1 MSARRPGAAQDPILR
16 PAQGR
21 YLRSLLSPRDPLLV
35 ELERAGEGRASLR
48 RDPATVRLLEVLAA
62 TREPARVLD
71 LACGAGQGALAV
83 ARGAPRA
90 RILAIETRPELAA
103 IARATFERGLVAD
116 RVELVED
123 DPLALLASTTGAFD
137 LVLLEAPAPQ
147 ARQQIDRVLPQL
159 AVRGMLMVDR
169 CLAEGRL
176 ADPTAADLDDPA
188 RRRVELLNPYLMI
201 HPQLRAVML
210 PLGDGVIL
218 ASKSRP
224 LVLELGGPF

>member
-1 MSARRPGAAQDPILR
+1 MSVRRLGAARDPILR

-21 YLRSLLSPRDPLLV
+21 YLRSLLSPRDPLLA
-35 ELERAGEGRASLR
+35 ELERGGEGLASRR

-71 LACGAGQGALAV
+71 LACGAGEGTLAV

-90 RILAIETRPELAA
+90 TVVAVESCPDLAA
-103 IARATFERGLVAD
+103 IARATFERGLVAE
-116 RVELVED
+116 RVELVEE
-123 DPLALLASTTGAFD
+123 DPLARLARAGGPFD
-137 LVLLEAPAPQ
+137 LVLLEAPAPR
-147 ARQQIDRVLPQL
+147 ARQLVDHVLPQL
-159 AVRGMLMVDR
+159 AVRGMLIVDR

-210 PLGDGVIL
+210 PIGEGVIL